1 MTVAPPTAERLRD
14 AWDALAD
21 GYDAHVTPLTRRLAR
36 DLLDRVDPRPGMD
49 LLDVAAGTGAVS
61 VMAAQAGARVVAV
74 DHAPQMIERLRAHAR
89 AGGLPN
95 LDGRVMDGHALD
107 LPDETFDVAVSLH
120 GVALFPD
127 VDRGLAE
134 LARVTRPGGKVV
146 IGAFGLFHKAELFG
160 FIAGAMRAAIPGFT
174 PPPRDPPPL
183 PFQLADL
190 GVLRRKLAD
199 AGLSAVAADTTTWD
213 TPFESAVQFWTAF
226 ASANPAWGQM
236 TAGLTVQ
243 ERAQVQQVLD
253 GMFRERSGGAPKAVI
268 HTEVNLGVGTK

>member
-1 MTVAPPTAERLRD
+1 MTITPPAAEQLRD
-14 AWDALAD
+14 AWDALAA

-74 DHAPQMIERLRAHAR
+74 DHAPQMIERLRARAR
-89 AGGLPN
+89 AEDLSN

-146 IGAFGLFHKAELFG
+146 IGAFGRFHKVEPFG
-160 FIAGAMRAAIPGFT
+160 FVAGAMKAAIPGFT
-174 PPPRDPPPL
+174 PPPKDPPPL

-190 GVLRRKLAD
+190 DVLRRKLAD

-213 TPFESAVQFWTAF
+213 MPFESAAQFWTTF

-236 TAGLTVQ
+236 TAGLTDQ

-253 GMFRERSGGAPKAVI
+253 GMFRERSGGGPKAVI